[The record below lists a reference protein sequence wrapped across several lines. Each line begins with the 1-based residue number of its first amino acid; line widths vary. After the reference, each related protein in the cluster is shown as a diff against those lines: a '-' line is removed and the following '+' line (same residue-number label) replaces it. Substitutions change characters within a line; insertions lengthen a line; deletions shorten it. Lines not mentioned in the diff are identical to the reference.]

1 MRYYQLSHS
10 QLLHL
15 QFSPQILL
23 HRHIVKH
30 SRTNLLHLQHPIH
43 HHYIVSNVSEHIAET
58 ATGEPYT
65 LDEKNKPVPAVA
77 GDEEKGS
84 ELIEKPSN

>member
-1 MRYYQLSHS
+1 M
-10 QLLHL
+10 
-15 QFSPQILL
+15 
-23 HRHIVKH
+23 
-30 SRTNLLHLQHPIH
+30 
-43 HHYIVSNVSEHIAET
+43 SNVSEHIAET

-84 ELIEKPSN
+84 ELIEKPTQ

>member
-15 QFSPQILL
+15 QFSLQTPQ
-23 HRHIVKH
+23 HRHIEKH
-30 SRTNLLHLQHPIH
+30 SKTNHLQHPIH